1 MAVTALVSAIATGR
15 YELAIMLPKNDVD
28 AANIV
33 ALTITVTSMIS
44 LVTLSVVMIYNTEI
58 TLLLGNP
65 EISNWLY
72 IVPLTVFLTGVYQ
85 SLNYWSNR
93 KKHYKRLSTSR
104 VLQSGTGAGAS
115 LSMGGAGFS
124 SGGLIIGQI
133 VGQSVAT
140 LVFWKMI
147 WSDDGYI
154 FKNIQKS
161 RMIVLMKQYSKHPTF
176 LTFSYGLSM
185 VYSQIPIFF
194 IGRVFDL
201 TLLGFYSLAIRFIYL
216 PGSLIATS
224 IGDVFRQKATEE
236 YHLTGRF
243 DLLLIKT
250 VKHTAVLSVI
260 PFLILFFVAD
270 DVFAFVFGEPWKVAG
285 EYAQILTISAFFSFI
300 ISPID
305 KAALITNQMGY
316 IVKWHTAK
324 FVSYAMLFF
333 IGYVVDLNVHGILYG
348 LVFVNIV
355 FYLIELYF
363 EYSFSRG
370 TRIR

>member
-1 MAVTALVSAIATGR
+1 MIRSLKPKSEFSHNVITLMTGTTLAQAIPIAISPILTRLYTPEDFGVLALYMAVTALVSAIATGR

-140 LVFWKMI
+140 
-147 WSDDGYI
+147 
-154 FKNIQKS
+154 
-161 RMIVLMKQYSKHPTF
+161 
-176 LTFSYGLSM
+176 
-185 VYSQIPIFF
+185 
-194 IGRVFDL
+194 
-201 TLLGFYSLAIRFIYL
+201 
-216 PGSLIATS
+216 
-224 IGDVFRQKATEE
+224 
-236 YHLTGRF
+236 
-243 DLLLIKT
+243 
-250 VKHTAVLSVI
+250 
-260 PFLILFFVAD
+260 
-270 DVFAFVFGEPWKVAG
+270 
-285 EYAQILTISAFFSFI
+285 
-300 ISPID
+300 
-305 KAALITNQMGY
+305 
-316 IVKWHTAK
+316 
-324 FVSYAMLFF
+324 
-333 IGYVVDLNVHGILYG
+333 
-348 LVFVNIV
+348 
-355 FYLIELYF
+355 
-363 EYSFSRG
+363 
-370 TRIR
+370 